1 MKLRITLPI
10 GVAVL
15 FALILSCLSPLAR
28 ADDKWLPVPPEDL
41 ALKDNP
47 ASPGSNA
54 MILYREST
62 LNAKYADTDG
72 DFVEEYIRVKI
83 FNQQGVQDQ
92 GDVEIP
98 FLKQFSDVKDVRA
111 RTIEPDGSIVEFQG
125 KTFEKSIVKASGY
138 KFLAKTF
145 TLPDVRPGCIIE
157 YKYRLQFQPHYLHS
171 MDWTISSELYTRDA
185 RFTIIPYPESDY
197 PLVYRQFGLPKDAA
211 PAKQTDGSYTMLV
224 HDFPG
229 IVDEPLMLPRQVLE
243 ARVEFYYRDT
253 DEPASETADHYWN
266 RIGKKWNE
274 TLDHF
279 IDKKKALSEEVARIT
294 SPGDSPE
301 TKLRKIAARVQQ
313 IKDLAMEPEKT
324 AVEIKEEGVK
334 KNSNV
339 EDVLKHGYGNPREI
353 NYLFVGLA
361 RAAGFDAT
369 EVFIAP
375 RNTDFFYP
383 TMQDS
388 DQIANDDIVWV
399 NAGGKEYYLDPAA
412 SYYPFGVLPWYET
425 DTKGLRLKKQG
436 GDIISVPPAPS
447 SNASLSRT
455 VDLHLD
461 ANGQASGTVQVDF
474 NGQQAAHLRED
485 NRHADETGRKKVVED
500 EIRDW
505 LPGGSIFNLTKLD
518 HWEDPSVPL
527 HAEGTVKIGTVGSIV
542 GHRML
547 VPATIFAVTY
557 ANAFVPETRSNTIYF
572 SYPSEHSDDV
582 KWQGPDGYKVETV
595 PAAVPETQQVIS
607 YGLSVSQQGGTAEVK
622 RRLVIKEIGFDKK
635 YYPALRSF
643 FNTVKSDDSAQIV
656 FDSAVTAKNN

>member
-1 MKLRITLPI
+1 MSLT
-10 GVAVL
+10 
-15 FALILSCLSPLAR
+15 PLAQ
-28 ADDKWLPVPPEDL
+28 AGGDWLPVSPEDL

-72 DFVEEYIRVKI
+72 DYVGEYIRVKI

-98 FLKQFSDVKDVRA
+98 FLKQFSDVKDIRA

-125 KTFEKSIVKASGY
+125 KAFEKSIVKASGY

-145 TLPDVRPGCIIE
+145 TLPDVRPGSIIE
-157 YKYRLQFQPHYLHS
+157 YKYKLQFQPHYLHS
-171 MDWTISSELYTRDA
+171 MNWTISSELYTRDA
-185 RFTIIPYPESDY
+185 RFTIIPYAESDY

-279 IDKKKALSEEVARIT
+279 IDKKKVLSEEVARIT

-353 NYLFVGLA
+353 DYLFVGLA
-361 RAAGFDAT
+361 RVAGFDAT

-375 RNTDFFYP
+375 RNTNFFYP

-412 SYYPFGVLPWYET
+412 IYYPFGVLPWYET

-436 GDIISVPPAPS
+436 GDIVTVPPALPS
-447 SNASLSRT
+447 DATIART
-455 VDLHLD
+455 ADLHLD
-461 ANGQASGTVQVDF
+461 VNGQASGVIQVDF
-474 NGQQAAHLRED
+474 TGQQAGQLRDE
-485 NRHADETGRKKVVED
+485 NRDADETGRKKTVEN
-500 EIRDW
+500 EIRGW
-505 LPGGSIFNLTKLD
+505 LPAGSVFDLTKLD
-518 HWEDPSVPL
+518 HWEDPSATL

-542 GHRML
+542 GHRIL
-547 VPATIFAVTY
+547 VPATVFGVTY
-557 ANAFVPETRSNTIYF
+557 AKDFVPQTRSNAIYF
-572 SYPSEHSDDV
+572 SFPSEHIDDV

-622 RRLVIKEIGFDKK
+622 RRMVIKEIGFDKK

-643 FNTVKSDDSAQIV
+643 FNTVKSDDNAQIV
-656 FDSAVTAKNN
+656 FESAVTAKNN